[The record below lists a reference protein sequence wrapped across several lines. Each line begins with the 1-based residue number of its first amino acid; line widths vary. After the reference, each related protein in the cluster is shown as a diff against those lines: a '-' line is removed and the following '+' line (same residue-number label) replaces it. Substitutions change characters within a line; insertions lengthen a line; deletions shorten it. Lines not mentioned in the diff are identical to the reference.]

1 MYNIYQCLRETKALS
16 ISTRLWSYQ
25 SVIWN
30 PHKIKRNCDNKLDMV
45 SRNMGKLFV
54 LNIMNQLCLWT
65 ETTDFVRTVWACTK
79 HMSSTCDEK
88 IVYQLT
94 DIKSRNSNYLS
105 EKKTSPF
112 FNTISHYIENY
123 SFQIGSWYG
132 TCFHPILL
140 LNILALIFQML
151 SSNLYKAFHP
161 KMINEV

>member
-65 ETTDFVRTVWACTK
+65 ETTDFVRCVSTK

-105 EKKTSPF
+105 EKK
-112 FNTISHYIENY
+112 NITILKHNITLY
-123 SFQIGSWYG
+123 WK
-132 TCFHPILL
+132 LL
-140 LNILALIFQML
+140 FPDRIMIW
-151 SSNLYKAFHP
+151 NLLPPNSAS
-161 KMINEV
+161 

>member
-30 PHKIKRNCDNKLDMV
+30 PHKIKQNCDNKLDMV
-45 SRNMGKLFV
+45 YGKAV
-54 LNIMNQLCLWT
+54 RIEYNEPTVSLNGNHWFCPHC
-65 ETTDFVRTVWACTK
+65 VSTK

-140 LNILALIFQML
+140 LNILALKFQML

>member
-1 MYNIYQCLRETKALS
+1 MQYMYNIYQCLRETKALS

-30 PHKIKRNCDNKLDMV
+30 PHKIKKNCDNKLDMV
-45 SRNMGKLFV
+45 YGKAV
-54 LNIMNQLCLWT
+54 RIEYNEPTVSLNGNHWFCPHC
-65 ETTDFVRTVWACTK
+65 VSTK